1 MTEIEVRPNA
11 PIGATDRL
19 IDRSKWTHALDRATH
34 EGATYAE
41 IRLMSETTTSV
52 VMRDGQLERAVPGR
66 QVAGTLRV
74 LVDGAWGVHSSTDL
88 RSLPDAVGSAMD
100 LARAVAR
107 RRPSGAGAIQLA
119 DVPVRT
125 DSIHWVP
132 ERDVREAD
140 LEERLELME
149 AFDAAASDDERVVSV
164 STGWSDEHL
173 HTELLTSEGMD
184 RSWSFQRTL
193 MHGMVTART
202 DGDPASYRTRVGGE
216 GGMERVREADVQ
228 GMGEQARIAALRILD
243 ANRAPSGRMTLVS
256 DPDLTGVYIHEALG
270 HPCEAD
276 LVASGDSC
284 LEGRLGTMVGSS
296 LVSVVDDPTIRSG
309 YGAYPIDDEG
319 VAPRRKELITNGRL
333 TEYLNHRESAGH
345 LGLDPNGGARAQ
357 DGLHHPLVRMSN
369 TLLLGGTHTDLDELV
384 EDIDDGVYACGS
396 RGGQVDTGR
405 GSFQFAAQEAWLI
418 EDGRLTTP
426 LKDVSVSGL
435 TLQILQDVD
444 GMTRD
449 ADLASPG
456 FCGKGQTVPVGDGGP
471 TMRIRSALVG

>member
-149 AFDAAASDDERVVSV
+149 AFDAAASDDERVVPV

-202 DGDPASYRTRVGGE
+202 DGDPASYRRGSVE

-228 GMGEQARIAALRILD
+228 GMG
-243 ANRAPSGRMTLVS
+243 S
-256 DPDLTGVYIHEALG
+256 
-270 HPCEAD
+270 
-276 LVASGDSC
+276 
-284 LEGRLGTMVGSS
+284 
-296 LVSVVDDPTIRSG
+296 
-309 YGAYPIDDEG
+309 
-319 VAPRRKELITNGRL
+319 K
-333 TEYLNHRESAGH
+333 
-345 LGLDPNGGARAQ
+345 
-357 DGLHHPLVRMSN
+357 
-369 TLLLGGTHTDLDELV
+369 
-384 EDIDDGVYACGS
+384 
-396 RGGQVDTGR
+396 
-405 GSFQFAAQEAWLI
+405 
-418 EDGRLTTP
+418 
-426 LKDVSVSGL
+426 
-435 TLQILQDVD
+435 
-444 GMTRD
+444 
-449 ADLASPG
+449 LASPH
-456 FCGKGQTVPVGDGGP
+456 CGSSA
-471 TMRIRSALVG
+471 RIEHRAVA